1 MNFIVSLVVSLV
13 AGSIA
18 AGIIM
23 GIIWL
28 FICAPFIVQFLALVI
43 VLFLIFLYSN
53 SNKEEQYGGYT
64 YIYLEYITYHLLC

>member
-23 GIIWL
+23 GILWL
-28 FICAPFIVQFLALVI
+28 FICAPSIVQFLAFVI
-43 VLFLIFLYSN
+43 VLFLIFNYANISN
-53 SNKEEQYGGYT
+53 RK
-64 YIYLEYITYHLLC
+64 

>member
-23 GIIWL
+23 GILWL
-28 FICAPFIVQFLALVI
+28 FICAPSIVQFLAFVI
-43 VLFLIFLYSN
+43 VLFLIFLYSKRK
-53 SNKEEQYGGYT
+53 KEE
-64 YIYLEYITYHLLC
+64 

>member
-18 AGIIM
+18 AVIIM
-23 GIIWL
+23 GILWL
-28 FICAPFIVQFLALVI
+28 FICAPSIVQFLAFVI

-53 SNKEEQYGGYT
+53 SNKEE
-64 YIYLEYITYHLLC
+64 

>member
-23 GIIWL
+23 GILWL
-28 FICAPFIVQFLALVI
+28 FICAPSIVQFLAFVI
-43 VLFLIFLYSN
+43 VLFLIFLYSKRN
-53 SNKEEQYGGYT
+53 N
-64 YIYLEYITYHLLC
+64 C

>member
-23 GIIWL
+23 GILWL
-28 FICAPFIVQFLALVI
+28 FICAPFIVQFLAFVI
-43 VLFLIFLYSN
+43 VLFLIFNYAKRN
-53 SNKEEQYGGYT
+53 SRK
-64 YIYLEYITYHLLC
+64 

>member
-23 GIIWL
+23 GILWL
-28 FICAPFIVQFLALVI
+28 FICAPSIVQFLAFVI
-43 VLFLIFLYSN
+43 VLFLIFNYAKR
-53 SNKEEQYGGYT
+53 NKEE
-64 YIYLEYITYHLLC
+64 

>member
-23 GIIWL
+23 GILWL
-28 FICAPFIVQFLALVI
+28 FLCAPFIVQFLAFVI
-43 VLFLIFLYSN
+43 VLFLIFNYAKRN
-53 SNKEEQYGGYT
+53 N
-64 YIYLEYITYHLLC
+64 

>member
-23 GIIWL
+23 GILWL
-28 FICAPFIVQFLALVI
+28 FICAPSIVQFLAFVI
-43 VLFLIFLYSN
+43 VLFLIFLYSKN
-53 SNKEEQYGGYT
+53 NKEE
-64 YIYLEYITYHLLC
+64 